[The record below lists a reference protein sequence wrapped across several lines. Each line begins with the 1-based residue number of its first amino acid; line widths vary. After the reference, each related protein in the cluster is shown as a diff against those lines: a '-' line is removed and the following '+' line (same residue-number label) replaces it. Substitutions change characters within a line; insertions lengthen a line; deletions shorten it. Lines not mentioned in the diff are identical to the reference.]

1 MYNPCNF
8 TRAKK
13 INKQNNMGLGNSFIS
28 GLTRTGASSLTG
40 LITGGISQALGL
52 SWSPK
57 RAMQEQEAYNKRIMA
72 LQNQYQ
78 QQAAA
83 QSQQYAKD
91 YWDYTNAENQAKH
104 LKNAGLNIGL
114 MYGQSGAGGM
124 GASGGAH
131 QASPEQPQGNP
142 VGMALQVQQLEQ
154 QRRMNDAQIA
164 LTEAQANKAN
174 TEANKIAGVDT
185 QEALTRI
192 EEAGSRIELNLK
204 EGNYKEALT
213 ALTNAEKEA
222 TEALKSLREMQEALT
237 SAQINEAFAIA
248 TYYSEKAHTEY
259 WVKENEKIQ
268 NEYLLDTYQER
279 VDAVSYNNA
288 VAIALAAKYISDKE
302 VNEKQIEHLQA
313 SIEELQALADKHN
326 WDKETYRKQV
336 EAMIERWEQQT
347 FNERI
352 GLGLEFGENI
362 VDMLYKGRRKKSS
375 VKTKSTR
382 QGKTTTTETYTESY

>member
-1 MYNPCNF
+1 
-8 TRAKK
+8 
-13 INKQNNMGLGNSFIS
+13 MGILGTSLI
-28 GLTRTGASSLTG
+28 GTGVGAIGNAL
-40 LITGGISQALGL
+40 SQALGL
-52 SWSPK
+52 SWSPGK
-57 RAMQEQEAYNKRIMA
+57 AMREQEAYNKRIMA

-83 QSQQYAKD
+83 KSQQYAKD
-91 YWDYTNAENQAKH
+91 YWDYTNTENQVKH
-104 LKNAGLNIGL
+104 LKNSGLNIGL

-164 LTEAQANKAN
+164 LAEAQASKAGA
-174 TEANKIAGVDT
+174 EANKIAGVDT
-185 QEALTRI
+185 QEALKRI
-192 EEAGSRIELNLK
+192 EQIGSQIELNLK
-204 EGNYKEALT
+204 EGNYKDALT
-213 ALTNAEKEA
+213 DLTKAEKEA
-222 TEALKSLREMQEALT
+222 TNALKSLREMQEGLT
-237 SAQINEAFAIA
+237 KAQISEAFSIA
-248 TYYSEKAHTEY
+248 TYYSEKANTEY

-268 NEYLLDTYQER
+268 NKYLKDTYNDR
-279 VDAVSYNNA
+279 VDAVYYNNA
-288 VAIALAAKYISDKE
+288 VAIALAAKYASDKD
-302 VNEKQIEHLQA
+302 VNEEQVKHLQA
-313 SIEELQALADKHN
+313 SIKELDALADKHN

-336 EAMIERWEQQT
+336 EGMIERWEDQT

-375 VKTKSTR
+375 VKTRSTR
-382 QGKTTTTETYTESY
+382 QGRTTTTETYTESY

>member
-1 MYNPCNF
+1 
-8 TRAKK
+8 
-13 INKQNNMGLGNSFIS
+13 MGKFGKSFIS
-28 GLTRTGASSLTG
+28 ELGSTAASA
-40 LITGGISQALGL
+40 GIGFIGNALSQAFGL
-52 SWSPK
+52 SWSPQK
-57 RAMQEQEAYNKRIMA
+57 AMEEQWKYNKNIMA

-78 QQAAA
+78 QQAAEK
-83 QSQQYAKD
+83 SQQYAKD
-91 YWDYTNAENQAKH
+91 YWDYTNAENQINH

-164 LTEAQANKAN
+164 LAEAQANKAN

-185 QEALTRI
+185 QQALQEI
-192 EEAGSRIELNLK
+192 KESISRMELNIK
-204 EGNYKEALT
+204 EGNYKDALT
-213 ALTNAEKEA
+213 DLAQAETEATNALT
-222 TEALKSLREMQEALT
+222 SLREMQEGLT
-237 SAQINEAFAIA
+237 SAQISEAFAIA

-259 WVKENEKIQ
+259 WEKENEKIQ
-268 NEYLLDTYQER
+268 NQYLKDTYEDR
-279 VDAVSYNNA
+279 VDAAYYNNA
-288 VAIALAAKYISDKE
+288 VAIALAAKYISEKD
-302 VNEKQIEHLQA
+302 VNEKQIDHLQA
-313 SIEELQALADKHN
+313 NIEELQARADKHN

-336 EAMIERWEQQT
+336 KGMIERWEEQT

-375 VKTKSTR
+375 VKTTSTR

>member
-1 MYNPCNF
+1 MGFGQLF
-8 TRAKK
+8 TE
-13 INKQNNMGLGNSFIS
+13 GLASS
-28 GLTRTGASSLTG
+28 GASTLTG

-52 SWSPK
+52 TWSPQ
-57 RAMQEQEAYNKRIMA
+57 RAMREQEAYNKRIMA

-91 YWDYTNAENQAKH
+91 YWDYTNAENQVNH

-131 QASPEQPQGNP
+131 QSSPDQPQGNP
-142 VGMALQVQQLEQ
+142 VGMALQVQQIEQ

-164 LTEAQANKAN
+164 LTEAQASKAKE
-174 TEANKIAGVDT
+174 EAKKIGGVDT
-185 QEALTRI
+185 QEALKRI
-192 EEAGSRIELNLK
+192 EGIASQIELNLK
-204 EGNYKEALT
+204 EGHYKEALT
-213 ALTNAEKEA
+213 DLTKAEKEA
-222 TEALKSLREMQEALT
+222 TEALKALRETQEGLT
-237 SAQINEAFAIA
+237 KAQISEAFAIA

-259 WVKENEKIQ
+259 WAKESEKIQ
-268 NEYLLDTYQER
+268 NQYLKDTYEDR
-279 VDAVSYNNA
+279 VNAANYNNA
-288 VAIALAAKYISDKE
+288 VTIALAAKYMSEKD
-302 VNEKQIEHLQA
+302 VNEKQIKHLESA
-313 SIEELQALADKHN
+313 IKELEALADKHN

-336 EAMIERWEQQT
+336 EGMIERWEEQT

-362 VDMLYKGRRKKSS
+362 VDMLTKFRGKKS
-375 VKTKSTR
+375 KTKTVSDR
-382 QGKTTTTETYTESY
+382 RGKTTTTETYTESY